1 MKKIMIILICVFGIK
16 SQAQLIQGEIKINE
30 QSKTEISLKSNKIV
44 NLYANFREQKHKI
57 NFVFTG
63 TNLALN
69 EEKQEVVQFVFN
81 TIVKKNGKI
90 IGNLK
95 RNPIPFFPGDMLMP
109 VETFDFI
116 SILSNIQTNSND
128 KISEIS
134 SGNYEIILEAKALGI
149 KGEIAPARFFLKI

>member
-95 RNPIPFFPGDMLMP
+95 RNPIPFFLA
-109 VETFDFI
+109 I
-116 SILSNIQTNSND
+116 C
-128 KISEIS
+128 
-134 SGNYEIILEAKALGI
+134 
-149 KGEIAPARFFLKI
+149 